1 MISTP
6 EHPGFGA
13 EWIGRWV
20 TVTADDVP
28 ARLARVA
35 FRRGFDLT
43 DVPATLPI
51 RLSADSRYVLW
62 VNGTELGRGPSR
74 SQPHRRTADLIDIA
88 PALVSGPNV
97 IVALVTF
104 YGSDNAHWQRA
115 SVVDGLGSRPCFV
128 VDTPRAWATVATG
141 PEWTASPLAAW
152 DAGPAP
158 EGISALPVE
167 VLDQRALPAGWLAV
181 DGPEWPRVRL
191 ERPVHPGPRLS
202 TPPAHPFGR
211 LPLSTLPALSDE
223 TVTAV
228 ATTVRRVSVAPT
240 GSPPVEAVH
249 GALRRAHDES
259 PAESMTATPD
269 APLLLT
275 FDFGR
280 VVSGLVEV
288 DVVAPEG
295 TTLDLAYLERPF
307 DPSADNRYLPR
318 AGARV
323 VVSADSPGFRA
334 VETNGMRYV
343 AALLTPPAEA
353 TVGVPQLRVR
363 ERLSPFAGDA
373 GFSSSDAELERLWR
387 AGLRTVQLNSSDAL
401 TDCPTREQRAWVGDG
416 VVHVAVHLVGNAD
429 WSLVE
434 RHLELCDSP
443 RADGLLPMSVVGDFE
458 SGGGFTIPDW
468 SLHWIHAVWLHARAA
483 RREEYTRSRLATAER
498 ILSWFSRHL
507 VEGVLADVP
516 EWTLVDWSS
525 VFTSGRSAI
534 LTALWA
540 RGLAEFADLAQW
552 VGDAARAEWAR
563 SLRAE
568 VELGFEQFWDADRR
582 LYVDHVVDGR
592 RMPAVSQAVLAS
604 AIVAGLVPPDRLDDL
619 IAAMTDESRL
629 VDRGWNAPSE
639 MTSIE
644 QRVADRLAGVQRID
658 WDAEREIVRAEP
670 FFSAVVHDAVAA
682 AGHAELLPGLL
693 RRWSGFLE
701 NGYDTFGE
709 CWHWGSPAH
718 GWSSTPTSDLVTHV
732 LGVRPGAFDDDGY
745 VIAPARTGIGMLAAR
760 VPTRA
765 GMLAVDLNGAVLSI
779 QAPLPVRVRTW
790 DGQMVDLPAGRRGVD
805 LEAGVVI
812 DEVRSA
818 G

>member
-1 MISTP
+1 MTSTP
-6 EHPGFGA
+6 DHARLGA
-13 EWIGRWV
+13 EWIGCWV
-20 TVTADDVP
+20 TAEHVP
-28 ARLARVA
+28 PGLTRVA
-35 FRRGFDLT
+35 FRRRFELS
-43 DVPATLPI
+43 DVPASLPV
-51 RLSADSRYVLW
+51 RVSADSRYVLW
-62 VNGTELGRGPSR
+62 VNGAELGRGPSR
-74 SQPHRRTADLIDIA
+74 SQAHRRTTDLIDLA
-88 PALVSGPNV
+88 PALVAGPNV
-97 IVALVTF
+97 IVVLVTF
-104 YGSDNAHWQRA
+104 YGTDNAHWQRA
-115 SVVDGLGSRPCFV
+115 PVVDGLGSGPCLV
-128 VDTPRAWATVATG
+128 VDAPPAWAGVATG
-141 PEWTASPLAAW
+141 PEWTASPLEAW
-152 DAGPAP
+152 DAGPEP

-167 VLDQRALPAGWLAV
+167 VLDQRSLPEGWLGV
-181 DGPEWPRVRL
+181 DGPEWPPVRV
-191 ERPVHPGPRLS
+191 ERPVHPGPRRAA
-202 TPPAHPFGR
+202 PPAFPFGR
-211 LPLSTLPALSDE
+211 LPLSTLPVLGDE

-228 ATTVRRVSVAPT
+228 ATSARRLPVAPT
-240 GSPPVEAVH
+240 ESRRPVDSVH
-249 GALRRAHDES
+249 EALRRAYDQPS
-259 PAESMTATPD
+259 AESATATPD

-288 DVVAPEG
+288 DLVAPEG
-295 TTLDLAYLERPF
+295 TTVDLAYLEHPF
-307 DPSADNRYLPR
+307 DPAADNRYLPR

-323 VVSADSPGFRA
+323 VVAMGSPGFRA
-334 VETNGMRYV
+334 VETNGMRFV
-343 AALLTPPAEA
+343 AALLTPPVEA
-353 TVGVPQLRVR
+353 TVGIPQLRIR
-363 ERLSPFAGDA
+363 ERLSPFVGHARFA
-373 GFSSSDAELERLWR
+373 SSDAELERLWQ

-416 VVHVAVHLVGNAD
+416 VVHVAVHLVANAD

-458 SGGGFTIPDW
+458 SRRGVTIPDW

-483 RREEYTRSRLATAER
+483 RRQEYTRSRLATAER

-507 VEGVLADVP
+507 VDGVLADVP

-540 RGLAEFADLAQW
+540 RGLAEFADLAEW
-552 VGDAARAEWAR
+552 VGDTGRAEWAR
-563 SLRAE
+563 TLRAA

-582 LYVDHVVDGR
+582 LYVDHVIGGR

-604 AIVAGLVPPDRLDDL
+604 AIVGGLVPPDRLADL
-619 IAAMTDESRL
+619 VAAMIDETRL

-644 QRVADRLAGVQRID
+644 QRVADRIAGVQRID

-670 FFSAVVHDAVAA
+670 FFSSVVHDAVAD
-682 AGHAELLPGLL
+682 AGRAERLPGLL
-693 RRWSGFLE
+693 RRWSRFLE
-701 NGYDTFGE
+701 DGYDTFGE

-732 LGVRPGAFDDDGY
+732 LGIRPGAFHDDGY
-745 VIAPARTGIGMLAAR
+745 VISPARTGIRMLSAR

-765 GMLAVDLNGAVLSI
+765 GMLEVDVNGAVLRI
-779 QAPLPVRVRTW
+779 GAPLPVSVRAW
-790 DGQMVDLPAGRRGVD
+790 DGGTLDLPSGRHGVD
-805 LEAGVVI
+805 LEAGVII